1 MLPEFDGV
9 VPTSGETSQNR
20 YPALWVAGAL
30 AAGILLAHA
39 GMPGMAAW
47 GSILTGLVG
56 GAAAFCV
63 APSLHRV
70 WKELRTLLIVLA
82 SLLLTVC
89 FGGLRYATFHALPQD
104 HPLLGALASG
114 EETVWYGRIV
124 DDPVERSGSVR
135 FTLRLDQKNRGD
147 GPPVGLLVS
156 GRLTS
161 GYDRQESWSPA
172 RCDRVTLRGRLASLP
187 RARNPGEFD
196 YGKYLFRK
204 RIYARLYLVE
214 GGVEHTG
221 RDRQSTGCILE
232 PARAFVQSSLD
243 RFLPDSE
250 TRAILQALLLGDR
263 RQLDSDTRDRFARM
277 GLLHLLA
284 VSGLHVMV
292 VGMILYH
299 LLGPFLY
306 RLRLS
311 WRAVDVL
318 RLTCTV
324 ILLAGYMLLTGCSA
338 SVVRAVVMAS
348 LLLAATSLQRPSRS
362 LNSLGAAVCVLLTAA
377 PTHLFEAGFQ
387 LSVTAVAGII
397 SLAPLLAV
405 WIPAPASRLGAYI
418 HSGTTVTVAATIGTL
433 PVTLYHFGQVG
444 LGGLL
449 LNLPGIPL
457 TTGALVAGAAAVVFG
472 GIFPVVG
479 EILGAASSALA
490 SALLHVSVFGD
501 RFMGWSVVRWS
512 LERPLPVLILA
523 LAGICLVLWPRP
535 RLRWQCIAL
544 VLILLVGDVIQ
555 GVANGRYRP
564 RMDVIYIDVGQG
576 DAALLRL
583 PNGDGVL
590 IDAGPRSSFTGSD
603 AGSRV
608 VLPQLTHHGVDRLG
622 TVIVTHPDSDHLGGI
637 PSVLRSVPVGRV
649 LRSGYRHSSRLF
661 AETDA
666 LLDSLSI
673 PHRAV
678 RAGDSLMLSPQVRA
692 YVLYPFEDI
701 PEDGPNAHSVVLLV
715 CYGEVSF
722 LFTGDAPLEAE
733 LRMAQQYRE
742 LLQSDVLKVGHHGS
756 RTSSTPAFLN
766 SALGTRGPD
775 AGAAGIAA
783 ADIPSGESQQGLRR
797 PYAVVSVA
805 ERNRYGLPNQEIL
818 ARLAATG
825 FDVALTSKAGGVWF
839 RTDGKTLRR
848 VKWR

>member
-156 GRLTS
+156 GRLIS

-172 RCDRVTLRGRLASLP
+172 RCDRVTLRGRLAPLP

-418 HSGTTVTVAATIGTL
+418 HSGTTVTVAATIGT
-433 PVTLYHFGQVG
+433 VKRQQIG
-444 LGGLL
+444 
-449 LNLPGIPL
+449 
-457 TTGALVAGAAAVVFG
+457 TGDVN
-472 GIFPVVG
+472 
-479 EILGAASSALA
+479 
-490 SALLHVSVFGD
+490 D
-501 RFMGWSVVRWS
+501 KN
-512 LERPLPVLILA
+512 LA
-523 LAGICLVLWPRP
+523 L
-535 RLRWQCIAL
+535 
-544 VLILLVGDVIQ
+544 
-555 GVANGRYRP
+555 N
-564 RMDVIYIDVGQG
+564 
-576 DAALLRL
+576 
-583 PNGDGVL
+583 N
-590 IDAGPRSSFTGSD
+590 
-603 AGSRV
+603 
-608 VLPQLTHHGVDRLG
+608 
-622 TVIVTHPDSDHLGGI
+622 
-637 PSVLRSVPVGRV
+637 
-649 LRSGYRHSSRLF
+649 
-661 AETDA
+661 
-666 LLDSLSI
+666 
-673 PHRAV
+673 
-678 RAGDSLMLSPQVRA
+678 
-692 YVLYPFEDI
+692 
-701 PEDGPNAHSVVLLV
+701 
-715 CYGEVSF
+715 
-722 LFTGDAPLEAE
+722 
-733 LRMAQQYRE
+733 
-742 LLQSDVLKVGHHGS
+742 
-756 RTSSTPAFLN
+756 
-766 SALGTRGPD
+766 
-775 AGAAGIAA
+775 
-783 ADIPSGESQQGLRR
+783 
-797 PYAVVSVA
+797 
-805 ERNRYGLPNQEIL
+805 
-818 ARLAATG
+818 
-825 FDVALTSKAGGVWF
+825 
-839 RTDGKTLRR
+839 
-848 VKWR
+848 

>member
-1 MLPEFDGV
+1 
-9 VPTSGETSQNR
+9 
-20 YPALWVAGAL
+20 
-30 AAGILLAHA
+30 
-39 GMPGMAAW
+39 MPGMAAW

-114 EETVWYGRIV
+114 DEAVWHGRIV

-156 GRLTS
+156 GRLTA

-172 RCDRVTLRGRLASLP
+172 RCDRVTLRGRLAPLP

-512 LERPLPVLILA
+512 VKRQQI
-523 LAGICLVLWPRP
+523 
-535 RLRWQCIAL
+535 
-544 VLILLVGDVIQ
+544 
-555 GVANGRYRP
+555 
-564 RMDVIYIDVGQG
+564 
-576 DAALLRL
+576 
-583 PNGDGVL
+583 
-590 IDAGPRSSFTGSD
+590 
-603 AGSRV
+603 
-608 VLPQLTHHGVDRLG
+608 G
-622 TVIVTHPDSDHLGGI
+622 T
-637 PSVLRSVPVGRV
+637 
-649 LRSGYRHSSRLF
+649 
-661 AETDA
+661 ET
-666 LLDSLSI
+666 
-673 PHRAV
+673 
-678 RAGDSLMLSPQVRA
+678 
-692 YVLYPFEDI
+692 
-701 PEDGPNAHSVVLLV
+701 
-715 CYGEVSF
+715 
-722 LFTGDAPLEAE
+722 
-733 LRMAQQYRE
+733 
-742 LLQSDVLKVGHHGS
+742 
-756 RTSSTPAFLN
+756 
-766 SALGTRGPD
+766 TR
-775 AGAAGIAA
+775 I
-783 ADIPSGESQQGLRR
+783 
-797 PYAVVSVA
+797 
-805 ERNRYGLPNQEIL
+805 
-818 ARLAATG
+818 
-825 FDVALTSKAGGVWF
+825 WH
-839 RTDGKTLRR
+839 
-848 VKWR
+848 